1 MEDNFLKRAFVLFLL
16 VMVILCSCSNDKK
29 VVGTWTDVEGYSW
42 VFTDDGQLKYDDDWY
57 KCVVTNTEMTIFDV
71 EWTHNFFYENY
82 SDQSYKISFSLDGKT
97 IKLTDGKNFEGWS
110 DAGPGWGTNQ
120 LTKK

>member
-1 MEDNFLKRAFVLFLL
+1 M
-16 VMVILCSCSNDKK
+16 LCSCSNGKK
-29 VVGTWTDVEGYSW
+29 IVGTWTDVEGYTW
-42 VFTDDGQLKYDDDWY
+42 IFTDDGKVKYDDDWY

-71 EWTHNFFYENY
+71 RWTHNFYYENY

-97 IKLTDGKNFEGWS
+97 IKLTDGKNLEGWS
-110 DAGPGWGTNQ
+110 VAGPGWGTNQ